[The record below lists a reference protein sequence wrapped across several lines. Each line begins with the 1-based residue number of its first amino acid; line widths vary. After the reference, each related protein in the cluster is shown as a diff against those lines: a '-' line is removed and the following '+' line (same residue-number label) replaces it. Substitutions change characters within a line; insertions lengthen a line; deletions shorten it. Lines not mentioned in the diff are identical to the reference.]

1 MQGMKRSTLAVLVVV
16 LLCSPAT
23 ASGDGPPVTSLPAGP
38 GGVVEHDGTNRL
50 VALPAATETIVAMS
64 RVRGGQ
70 IRRALSLAG
79 RWGVPV
85 ITEDGGAGG
94 LSADS
99 KTLVLFRLAR
109 AYPRK
114 RSTFW
119 ILDLR
124 SFSVARTVS
133 LNGEWSFDAL
143 SPDGRWLYLVQQLSV
158 RNRSSYAVRAYDT
171 ERGRLMPE
179 PVVDPREPD
188 EPLQGFPLTRV
199 TGESGRWEYTLYGGG
214 RGHPFVHALDTV
226 ARESICVD
234 LPHRLASY
242 RRLFELKLELRG
254 GQVRVVDRGKL
265 VASASKRAPEKLQ
278 AGTGP
283 WVFATAG
290 LMLLLATLGARR
302 RNRA

>member
-1 MQGMKRSTLAVLVVV
+1 MKRSTLAVLVVI

-94 LSADS
+94 VSADS
-99 KTLVLFRLAR
+99 KTLVLFRLATGIP
-109 AYPRK
+109 AQA
-114 RSTFW
+114 
-119 ILDLR
+119 LDLLDPR
-124 SFSVARTVS
+124 SALVLGRPHRQPEGRV
-133 LNGEWSFDAL
+133 SFDAL

-158 RNRSSYAVRAYDT
+158 RNRASYAVRAYDT

-188 EPLQGFPLTRV
+188 EPLLGFPTHACDGRKWALGVHPVRRRARPPLHTR
-199 TGESGRWEYTLYGGG
+199 TR
-214 RGHPFVHALDTV
+214 
-226 ARESICVD
+226 
-234 LPHRLASY
+234 HRRRASP
-242 RRLFELKLELRG
+242 
-254 GQVRVVDRGKL
+254 
-265 VASASKRAPEKLQ
+265 SASTSLTGSRA
-278 AGTGP
+278 TG
-283 WVFATAG
+283 ACSS
-290 LMLLLATLGARR
+290 
-302 RNRA
+302 